1 MYCDNQ
7 PDFTWLKPY
16 EEKTFTQ
23 YFMPYK
29 KCGCVRNA
37 NHECVLG
44 LGVHPGRTNVTV
56 YTTQPFR
63 AARVPARRGQLCR
76 FPGERPSAHDRGGMA
91 RGAGRL
97 PQLRRELHALPQ
109 PHAPGGRL
117 CRRGRDGHAHAA
129 GTGPL
134 DPQTAF
140 EDEESWA
147 DYQGELRATLR
158 TLANH
163 PSFTMLTFGN
173 ELACGDLGHLN
184 HDSPDA
190 RHDYEG
196 AMAEVRKE
204 CAKPVFSFEVGQF
217 EVLPDFD
224 EINDFKGVTRAVNY
238 ELIRKKVI
246 AEGLTDTW
254 KRQVEATGELS
265 NLCYREEIEAALRTA
280 SFSGISLLGIQ
291 DFPGQGTALV
301 GMLNAHLQPKPY
313 PFARPERF
321 SA

>member
-1 MYCDNQ
+1 MTVAEWCGVLAVYRSCGVNCMRFHSHTPPEAAFAAADEMGMLMQ
-7 PDFTWLKPY
+7 P
-16 EEKTFTQ
+16 E
-23 YFMPYK
+23 
-29 KCGCVRNA
+29 
-37 NHECVLG
+37 LG
-44 LGVHPGRTNVTV
+44 HWNP
-56 YTTQPFR
+56 
-63 AARVPARRGQLCR
+63 
-76 FPGERPSAHDRGGMA
+76 E
-91 RGAGRL
+91 
-97 PQLRRELHALPQ
+97 
-109 PHAPGGRL
+109 
-117 CRRGRDGHAHAA
+117 
-129 GTGPL
+129 
-134 DPQTAF
+134 TAF

-147 DYQGELRATLR
+147 YYLGELRATLR

-184 HDSPDA
+184 HDDPDA
-190 RHDYEG
+190 KHDYEG

-224 EINDFKGVTRAVNY
+224 EINDFKGVTRAVYY

-254 KRQVEATGELS
+254 KRRVEATGELS

-321 SA
+321 SAFFRAVLPLVLLEKYTYVSTKPSRPA

>member
-1 MYCDNQ
+1 
-7 PDFTWLKPY
+7 
-16 EEKTFTQ
+16 
-23 YFMPYK
+23 MP
-29 KCGCVRNA
+29 
-37 NHECVLG
+37 
-44 LGVHPGRTNVTV
+44 PRT
-56 YTTQPFR
+56 R
-63 AARVPARRGQLCR
+63 WACSCSR
-76 FPGERPSAHDRGGMA
+76 
-91 RGAGRL
+91 
-97 PQLRRELHALPQ
+97 
-109 PHAPGGRL
+109 
-117 CRRGRDGHAHAA
+117 
-129 GTGPL
+129 
-134 DPQTAF
+134 
-140 EDEESWA
+140 SWA
-147 DYQGELRATLR
+147 NYQGELRATLR

-173 ELACGDLGHLN
+173 ELACGNLGYLN
-184 HDSPDA
+184 HDYPDA
-190 RHDYEG
+190 KHDYEG